1 MIGAQSQF
9 PNMENLSN
17 EICSKLK
24 LKIKE
29 KNINIIKYYIN
40 DFIIKSKSQNNND
53 ESELEKLFKYKFEND
68 AKNNGNNL
76 IIDLKYKK
84 IIYEKCKKFDFKNK
98 RKIPF
103 YYFKHLYKEIC
114 FKNKKSFSSDEF
126 YNLENLNKEI
136 NDIKI
141 NFDYKLKYPDLVKNF
156 LDKIIKEAYD
166 KKKENSGNN
175 QINRARSFEQ
185 DFFEQSILDSKSE
198 HNKINLDE

>member
-1 MIGAQSQF
+1 M
-9 PNMENLSN
+9 
-17 EICSKLK
+17 
-24 LKIKE
+24 KIKE

-40 DFIIKSKSQNNND
+40 DFIIKLKKQNNND

-68 AKNNGNNL
+68 NKNNGIYL
-76 IIDLKYKK
+76 MTDLKYKK

-98 RKIPF
+98 HKIPF
-103 YYFKHLYKEIC
+103 YYFKHIYKEIC
-114 FKNKKSFSSDEF
+114 YKNKKSFSSDEF
-126 YNLENLNKEI
+126 YNLLYECKNINSDVLYSLDDILYENLNKEI